1 MTTQQQENNESIEFV
16 EQPVPEPETESAPPP
31 EETSTTEETA
41 VGDTAVPEGDAAPP
55 PAEAPSQAAPSP
67 QPTPQ
72 AAPAISQKEVDE
84 LYERRTAEQQRDWR
98 EKVGRQARAYQ
109 QQLQEQGYMEDQ
121 ARDQARRYIQQEQR
135 YRKLEQESS
144 DSVSFVQGKQAAAMY
159 YMKQHG
165 LANKQMLDDFVA
177 LQTSNTPEEMEREV
191 KRMKRERDLIAENT
205 RLKQGRVSPQTFDNS
220 QGAAE
225 ATSNQDRLLDAYING
240 DRSEAA
246 IRAAKRISMG
256 N

>member
-1 MTTQQQENNESIEFV
+1 
-16 EQPVPEPETESAPPP
+16 
-31 EETSTTEETA
+31 
-41 VGDTAVPEGDAAPP
+41 
-55 PAEAPSQAAPSP
+55 
-67 QPTPQ
+67 
-72 AAPAISQKEVDE
+72 
-84 LYERRTAEQQRDWR
+84 
-98 EKVGRQARAYQ
+98 
-109 QQLQEQGYMEDQ
+109 
-121 ARDQARRYIQQEQR
+121 
-135 YRKLEQESS
+135 
-144 DSVSFVQGKQAAAMY
+144 
-159 YMKQHG
+159 MKQHG
-165 LANKQMLDDFVA
+165 LANKQMLEDFVA
-177 LQTSNTPEEMEREV
+177 LQTSNTTEEMEREV